1 MTTQSSRRPVT
12 HLLAALAAVLLSV
25 TVVSGCATAPGRIGP
40 RFLVDDN
47 PSAAWAP
54 VHIRMRSLPPGQLV
68 TVTATVTEGS
78 VWSSRAVYAV
88 PADGQVDLQTQAPV
102 EAPFTGADGM
112 GLFWS
117 LSNASGAQA
126 TSADTW
132 GESSVEVDLEASI
145 GARTVART
153 ALHRIGLG
161 ATVKSRAVFDDG
173 VTGSLFEPPVRA
185 SGLKPAV
192 IVFDNTDNGLSTG
205 GLIASQLAALGY
217 PTLAL
222 STYGSAGQLNP
233 ARTFA
238 AETFLSAV
246 SWLRSQPGVDRD
258 RIFTFGSSRGAQ
270 LALWAAVAFPNL
282 VYGAIAPAGTTGLIC
297 NSPTPSPAV
306 TLGGS
311 WLPCAAATTDLSPAA
326 VLPLGDI
333 EGPVVLGCAGR
344 DEQLDNGCA
353 WLAAGRKA
361 RGEHVGDAFVVA
373 PDATHVFYVPP
384 YTPLYLAASPQAQAT
399 EDARLALW
407 KAITAALAAP
417 STVPGH

>member
-1 MTTQSSRRPVT
+1 MTTQRSLRPLT
-12 HLLAALAAVLLSV
+12 RLLAALAAVLLSV
-25 TVVSGCATAPGRIGP
+25 TAISGCAAASGRVGP

-47 PSAAWAP
+47 PSAAWEP
-54 VHIRMRSLPPGQLV
+54 VHIRIRSLPPGQLV
-68 TVTATVTEGS
+68 TVTATVSQGS
-78 VWSSRAVYAV
+78 VWSSQAVYAV
-88 PADGQVDLQTQAPV
+88 PADGMVDLATQAPV

-117 LSNASGAQA
+117 LANDSGAPA

-132 GESSVEVDLEASI
+132 GESSITVDLEASI

-153 ALHRIGLG
+153 GLHRIGLST
-161 ATVKSRAVFDDG
+161 TVRSRAVFDDG

-185 SGLKPAV
+185 TGLKPAV
-192 IVFDNTDNGLSTG
+192 ILFDNTDSGLSTG

-222 STYGSAGQLNP
+222 STYGSAGRP
-233 ARTFA
+233 DPGHTFA
-238 AETFLSAV
+238 AETFLSAI
-246 SWLRSQPGVDRD
+246 SWLRTQPGVDRD

-297 NSPTPSPAV
+297 NSPVPSPVV

-311 WLPCAAATTDLSPAA
+311 WVPCTTGTADVSPAA

-333 EGPVVLGCAGR
+333 EGPVVLGCAGN
-344 DEQLDNGCA
+344 DEQLANGCT

-384 YTPLYLAASPQAQAT
+384 YTPLYLASAHAQAT
-399 EDARLALW
+399 EDARVALW
-407 KAITAALAAP
+407 KAIAAALSAP
-417 STVPGH
+417 SSLPGR

>member
-1 MTTQSSRRPVT
+1 MTPRRSRRPIAR
-12 HLLAALAAVLLSV
+12 LLAALSAVLLSV
-25 TVVSGCATAPGRIGP
+25 TVVSGCATISGGIGP
-40 RFLVDDN
+40 RFLLDDN
-47 PSAAWAP
+47 PSAAWMP
-54 VHIRMRSLPPGQLV
+54 VHIRILSLPPGQLV

-88 PADGQVDLQTQAPV
+88 PADGQVDLETQAPV

-117 LSNASGAQA
+117 LASASGAQA

-132 GESSVEVDLEASI
+132 GESTIVAHLEASV

-153 ALHRIGLG
+153 AVRRIGLG
-161 ATVKSRAVFDDG
+161 AAVRSRAVFDDG
-173 VTGSLFEPPVRA
+173 VTGSMFVPSVRA
-185 SGLKPAV
+185 TGLKPAV

-222 STYGSAGQLNP
+222 STYGSAGQLTP

-270 LALWAAVAFPNL
+270 LALWVAVAFPNL
-282 VYGAIAPAGTTGLIC
+282 VYGAIAPAGTTGLVC
-297 NSPTPSPAV
+297 NSPTPDPAV

-311 WLPCAAATTDLSPAA
+311 WVPCTTGTTHVSPAA
-326 VLPLGDI
+326 VLPLADI

-344 DEQLDNGCA
+344 DEQLGNGCA

-373 PDATHVFYVPP
+373 PNATHVFYTPP
-384 YTPLYLAASPQAQAT
+384 YTPLYLAASPNAQAT

-407 KAITAALAAP
+407 KAISAALAAP
-417 STVPGH
+417 SSVPGH